1 MLNRLFYVLLICS
14 LFVVN
19 SANAQER
26 LELGFF
32 ADQKTFKVNER
43 KKLVAFL
50 EHHQEGD
57 VYEFEILS
65 LSDPLKIGLDVQ
77 RLTDIQAIFRQYGVN
92 IDGLLSAKIRFIASQ
107 DQKLVVIRKTKQ
119 DVKNNEKQ

>member
-1 MLNRLFYVLLICS
+1 MLNRLFYGLLIC
-14 LFVVN
+14 LLCIN
-19 SANAQER
+19 TANAQEKI
-26 LELGFF
+26 ELGFF

-50 EHHQEGD
+50 EDHEEGD

-77 RLTDIQAIFRQYGVN
+77 RLTDIQSIFRQYGVN

-107 DQKLVVIRKTKQ
+107 EQKLVVIRKTKQ
-119 DVKNNEKQ
+119 DVKNNEK

>member
-1 MLNRLFYVLLICS
+1 MLNRLFYGLLIC
-14 LFVVN
+14 LLCIN
-19 SANAQER
+19 TANAQEKI
-26 LELGFF
+26 ELGFF

-50 EHHQEGD
+50 EDHEEGD

-77 RLTDIQAIFRQYGVN
+77 RLTDIQSIFRQYGVN

-107 DQKLVVIRKTKQ
+107 EQKLVVIRKTKQ